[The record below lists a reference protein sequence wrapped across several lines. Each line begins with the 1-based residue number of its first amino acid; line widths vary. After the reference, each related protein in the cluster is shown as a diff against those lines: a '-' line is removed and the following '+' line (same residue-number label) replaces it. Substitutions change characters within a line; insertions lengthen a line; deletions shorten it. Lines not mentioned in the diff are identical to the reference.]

1 MRRCSPSLSGCGCA
15 SRGTTGATDDQCA
28 IYLAGFLSM
37 YWRIVLSA
45 RSWRIIC
52 NDDRNAMT
60 YHRKSTSYDAIV
72 VGAGPNGLAAASTR
86 ARAGRSVLVLEA
98 NATVGGGARSAELT
112 LPGFVHDTCSAVH
125 PLGVGSPFFQSLPL
139 HEHGLEWI
147 HPPAPLAHP
156 FDDGTAATLER
167 SVGATGAT
175 LERDADAY
183 WRLMAPIG
191 RNWEKIAGAV
201 MGPLRPRRHPIALI
215 RFGLRAAW
223 PARLLAETWLRG
235 ERARGMFAGLAAHS
249 ILPLERAPSAAAGLV
264 LATLGHAF
272 GWPIPRGGA
281 QRIADALAS
290 YLRSLGGEIVTGER
304 VENIAA
310 LPPARAILCDVPPR
324 RLRRLAGDRR
334 PAGYQRALG
343 RFRYGPGVFKLD
355 WALHGPIPWRA
366 PECARAATVH
376 LGGTLAEIAESERA
390 PWR

>member
-98 NATVGGGARSAELT
+98 NATVGGGARSAALT
-112 LPGFVHDTCSAVH
+112 LPGFTHDICSAIH
-125 PLGVGSPFFQSLPL
+125 PLGVGSTFFQSLPL

-167 SVGATGAT
+167 SVQATGAT
-175 LERDADAY
+175 LGFDAQAY
-183 WRLMAPIG
+183 WHLMAPIA
-191 RNWEKIAGAV
+191 RNWEKIATTTHA
-201 MGPLRPRRHPIALI
+201 PLRLPRHPLALVP
-215 RFGLRAAW
+215 FGLRALW
-223 PARLLAETWLRG
+223 PARSLAEVCFRG
-235 ERARGMFAGLAAHS
+235 DRARGFFGGMSAHS

-264 LATLGHAF
+264 LAA
-272 GWPIPRGGA
+272 
-281 QRIADALAS
+281 
-290 YLRSLGGEIVTGER
+290 
-304 VENIAA
+304 
-310 LPPARAILCDVPPR
+310 
-324 RLRRLAGDRR
+324 
-334 PAGYQRALG
+334 
-343 RFRYGPGVFKLD
+343 
-355 WALHGPIPWRA
+355 
-366 PECARAATVH
+366 
-376 LGGTLAEIAESERA
+376 
-390 PWR
+390 